1 MLRNILQFL
10 CGAVLVAAG
19 ISLCVYEDAVVK
31 TVVAAAANL
40 NKNLKG
46 SFDNSQHGQLGDML
60 QANRQILSLYIWPGG
75 KQELFTWIPN
85 LERSHVENIQLKFFS
100 VGVALVVLG
109 LLLCFEALSP
119 VFKSKRSNSGSKNIS
134 VEQAKA
140 KKAKW
145 RAQQGKQVSSGAY
158 LSKRFVAGE
167 AI

>member
-75 KQELFTWIPN
+75 KQELFT
-85 LERSHVENIQLKFFS
+85 
-100 VGVALVVLG
+100 
-109 LLLCFEALSP
+109 
-119 VFKSKRSNSGSKNIS
+119 
-134 VEQAKA
+134 
-140 KKAKW
+140 
-145 RAQQGKQVSSGAY
+145 
-158 LSKRFVAGE
+158 
-167 AI
+167 